1 MINHRL
7 LKKGGGGP
15 LGPTLNPPM
24 RAIDTVQKV
33 EVHESH
39 YFSSLAKRYQRFYI
53 EPIKRSYTVQYTVR
67 YTVQKVE
74 VHESHYFSSLAKRYL
89 AGEHQVFFLEMC
101 FCLFYLKK
109 HRTSMFPYFKL
120 MFKLSLVT
128 TNTFLMHS

>member
-7 LKKGGGGP
+7 LKKGGGGR

-39 YFSSLAKRYQRFYI
+39 YS
-53 EPIKRSYTVQYTVR
+53 
-67 YTVQKVE
+67 
-74 VHESHYFSSLAKRYL
+74 SSLAKRYL